1 MANVL
6 IVGCGYVGQA
16 LGQRLNDKGHRVFGM
31 RRDPSSLPE
40 AFVPLAADISRSDGI
55 GALPGRVDFVVF
67 AAGAKSRAESAYRS
81 LYLDGMGN
89 ILRVL
94 KDEGQRPA
102 RVIFTSSTSV
112 YGQRRGEWVDED
124 SPTHPQDF
132 AGEIM
137 LSTERLLLGSSFPS
151 TAIRLGGIYG
161 PDRTSMVRRVLSGA
175 PVPVYPTPQYGNR
188 IHREDTAAAIEY
200 LLGLD
205 EPAPTYVGVDNDP
218 ADRADVLRW
227 MASELGRVL
236 PSEEV
241 ALPGRGSKRCR
252 NDRLR
257 AEGYVFSRPTFR
269 EGYADLLPR
278 DADGAA

>member
-16 LGQRLNDKGHRVFGM
+16 LGKRLHEKGHCVFGM

-40 AFVPLAADISRSDGI
+40 SFVPLAADISRSDGI

-67 AAGAKSRAESAYRS
+67 AAGAKSRDESAYRS

-89 ILRVL
+89 LLRVL

-102 RVIFTSSTSV
+102 RVLFTSSTSV

-132 AGEIM
+132 SGEIM

-161 PDRTSMVRRVLSGA
+161 PDRTSMVKRVLSGD
-175 PVPVYPTPQYGNR
+175 PIPLYPTPQYGNR
-188 IHREDTAAAIEY
+188 IHREDAAGAIEY

-205 EPAPTYVGVDNDP
+205 APAPTYVGVDDDP

-236 PSEEV
+236 PVQDASV
-241 ALPGRGSKRCR
+241 PSRGSKRCR
-252 NDRLR
+252 NARLR
-257 AEGYVFSRPTFR
+257 KDGYVFSRPTYR

-278 DADGAA
+278 HSDGAA

>member
-1 MANVL
+1 M

-16 LGQRLNDKGHRVFGM
+16 LGQRLSDNGHRVFGM

-67 AAGAKSRAESAYRS
+67 AAGAKSRDESAYRS

-102 RVIFTSSTSV
+102 RVVFTSSTSV

-161 PDRTSMVRRVLSGA
+161 PDRTSMVKRVLSGA
-175 PVPVYPTPQYGNR
+175 PIPIYPSPQYGNR
-188 IHREDTAAAIEY
+188 IHREDAAGAIEY

-236 PSEEV
+236 PAEQ
-241 ALPGRGSKRCR
+241 AAMPARGSKRCR
-252 NDRLR
+252 NARLR
-257 AEGYVFSRPTFR
+257 AEGFVLSRPSFR

-278 DADGAA
+278 DSNGAA